1 VYKPAPLAL
10 EANLQAQSL
19 PEPKDASSRSPW
31 DCENLQLEK
40 MSCHVPPDAC
50 YVVCDMDA
58 AHTRGHGKI
67 HILTEDRCFAS
78 DRQQYRAQAG
88 EFFLV
93 TFSCLKR
100 TVHLSEK
107 IGRNFHPVKKLFFNW
122 GRNNSRKHCWKTNMT
137 LKIGNASS
145 CIVDFPA
152 SPVSFRFL
160 Y

>member
-1 VYKPAPLAL
+1 MLFNRWSVGHLLVDMCTTGPLAL

-19 PEPKDASSRSPW
+19 PEPKDASSRSLW

-88 EFFLV
+88 EFLFGNIFV
-93 TFSCLKR
+93 SEKNDPPSI
-100 TVHLSEK
+100 HLSEK
-107 IGRNFHPVKKLFFNW
+107 IGRIFHPVKKFFFHW
-122 GRNNSRKHCWKTNMT
+122 GEP
-137 LKIGNASS
+137 I
-145 CIVDFPA
+145 PA
-152 SPVSFRFL
+152 SIAGKL
-160 Y
+160 T